1 MVVLGQTD
9 FRKKR
14 GFKNRSKDL
23 VQVHKVGKIHLHPLF
38 VPPPKSIND
47 IALLEIKGRDI
58 EFTSY
63 VQQICLPPP
72 HGKEYTDDVAVALGN
87 QNYI

>member
-23 VQVHKVGKIHLHPLF
+23 VQVHKVGKIFLHPLF
-38 VPPPKSIND
+38 VPPPKSMND

-58 EFTSY
+58 EVTNY
-63 VQQICLPPP
+63 VQQS
-72 HGKEYTDDVAVALGN
+72 HQMKVASLLHEKFMS
-87 QNYI
+87 QIESL